1 MTPKRFAAAEAECQ
15 QPAGHAA
22 DFGVPCRVV
31 KTPLA
36 VDDRQR
42 VGAALDYGEKGATQV
57 KHGSGNKLVGLL
69 RGCRGEGR
77 HASANGSIPLGKS
90 DGCAVGVQH
99 GGSSGLG
106 RDRAVIGLGDKE
118 SAFVLR
124 LGNGLPPSLGFSRGQ
139 SREDLLLVALDT
151 L

>member
-1 MTPKRFAAAEAECQ
+1 
-15 QPAGHAA
+15 
-22 DFGVPCRVV
+22 
-31 KTPLA
+31 
-36 VDDRQR
+36 
-42 VGAALDYGEKGATQV
+42 
-57 KHGSGNKLVGLL
+57 
-69 RGCRGEGR
+69 
-77 HASANGSIPLGKS
+77 
-90 DGCAVGVQH
+90 VQH